1 MRWLA
6 VLALACSATAIS
18 DAEGLVRSGG
28 FAVLDL
34 PPGPGN
40 PRNSEG
46 DIIQL
51 KDGRLM
57 YVYTHFTGNASD
69 DGAAHLA
76 ARFSSDDGLTW
87 TTEDKVVVENEGG
100 LNVMSVS
107 LLRLANGEIVLLYL
121 RKNTQADCRPLLRFS
136 SDEAATWSEP
146 VEAINEIGY
155 FVVNNDRCVQLK
167 SGRLVIPAARHSL
180 PGASFRGRG
189 QAICYLSDDNGRTWR
204 AGDTLLEAPET
215 SGSGLQEPTVVE
227 LKDGRLLML
236 CRTDQGCQMRSF
248 STDSGVTW
256 SPVERTDILAPVS
269 PATIERIP
277 STGDLLLVWNDHR
290 AIPDALK
297 GKRTPLTAA
306 ISSDDGLTWG
316 APIVLEDA
324 PAGWYCYIAMDFIGD
339 NVFLG
344 YCAGDTTREGG
355 LDRTRIARIPISSLY
370 PATSE

>member
-1 MRWLA
+1 MRHLT
-6 VLALACSATAIS
+6 VLALLCAAAAASAAQ
-18 DAEGLVRSGG
+18 GLVQTGG

-57 YVYTHFTGNASD
+57 YVYTHFTGSSSD
-69 DGAAHLA
+69 FGAAHLA
-76 ARFSSDDGLTW
+76 ARYSSDGGATW
-87 TTEDKVVVENEGG
+87 TTEDQVVVENEGG
-100 LNVMSVS
+100 MNVMSVS
-107 LLRLANGEIVLLYL
+107 LLRLASGEIVLFYL
-121 RKNTQADCRPLLRFS
+121 RKNSKSDCRPLLRFS
-136 SDEAATWSEP
+136 IDEAATWSEP
-146 VEAINEIGY
+146 VEAIGEIGY
-155 FVVNNDRCVQLK
+155 FVVNNDRLVQLK
-167 SGRLVIPAARHSL
+167 SGRLIIPTARHTL
-180 PGASFRGRG
+180 PGGEFRGRG
-189 QAICYLSDDNGRTWR
+189 QATCYLSDDNGRTWR
-204 AGDTLLEAPET
+204 VSDTLLEAPEA
-215 SGSGLQEPTVVE
+215 SGSGLQEPGIVE
-227 LKDGRLLML
+227 LKDGRLLMF

-248 STDSGVTW
+248 SADGGVTW
-256 SPVERTDILAPVS
+256 SPVERTDIIAPVS

-290 AIPDALK
+290 AISDALK

-306 ISSDDGLTWG
+306 ISRDDGATWG
-316 APIVLEDA
+316 APIALEDS

-355 LDRTRIARIPISSLY
+355 LDRTRIARIPVSSLY
-370 PATSE
+370 PPMPK